1 MRKQIV
7 GCRCRSSMCSVVRR
21 TPQGVRRARS
31 SLRTRMGFL
40 DGSPLSRR
48 KRKTYVGAPHVSPE
62 SCRVAQSEH
71 LLGLR
76 HDIRRLEVR
85 APIFGNPDVGSAL
98 LASRV
103 KLFVARR
110 RGSCLI
116 GRSTSVQPRLDA
128 REPDGTVPETRHETS
143 DAGLARSTL
152 LQAQQETA
160 EAAGSQLTKCRKA
173 FAVGAE
179 AGSR

>member
-7 GCRCRSSMCSVVRR
+7 GCRCRSSMCWLVRR
-21 TPQGVRRARS
+21 TPQGVRRART

-40 DGSPLSRR
+40 DGSPISRR
-48 KRKTYVGAPHVSPE
+48 KRKTCVGAPHVSPE

-98 LASRV
+98 LASQV

-110 RGSCLI
+110 RESCFI
-116 GRSTSVQPRLDA
+116 GRSTRYNRGSMLGNPTRRCLRRDMRRQTQVWIGQRSSRLSRKLPRP
-128 REPDGTVPETRHETS
+128 RGVS
-143 DAGLARSTL
+143 
-152 LQAQQETA
+152 
-160 EAAGSQLTKCRKA
+160 
-173 FAVGAE
+173 
-179 AGSR
+179 